1 MQTKDIIS
9 IGIFASILC
18 IFSVITI
25 PISSIPITLSLFAV
39 FFISIIL
46 GLKKSLFTVI
56 IYILC
61 GCLGLPVFSGFQ
73 GGFNVLLGPTGG
85 YIIGY
90 LFIAV
95 LVGFVSAKIK
105 NFSSLKRIF
114 VLFMISFVSM
124 FFCYAFGTVQFSIV
138 TNSGIKESLYL
149 CVYPFIVFD
158 VVKIITSI
166 LIAETVK
173 KHIKHIDI

>member
-56 IYILC
+56 IYILWIN
-61 GCLGLPVFSGFQ
+61 LPKCKYSH
-73 GGFNVLLGPTGG
+73 LW
-85 YIIGY
+85 
-90 LFIAV
+90 
-95 LVGFVSAKIK
+95 
-105 NFSSLKRIF
+105 R
-114 VLFMISFVSM
+114 M
-124 FFCYAFGTVQFSIV
+124 
-138 TNSGIKESLYL
+138 
-149 CVYPFIVFD
+149 
-158 VVKIITSI
+158 
-166 LIAETVK
+166 
-173 KHIKHIDI
+173 

>member
-1 MQTKDIIS
+1 
-9 IGIFASILC
+9 
-18 IFSVITI
+18 
-25 PISSIPITLSLFAV
+25 
-39 FFISIIL
+39 
-46 GLKKSLFTVI
+46 
-56 IYILC
+56 
-61 GCLGLPVFSGFQ
+61 
-73 GGFNVLLGPTGG
+73 
-85 YIIGY
+85 
-90 LFIAV
+90 
-95 LVGFVSAKIK
+95 
-105 NFSSLKRIF
+105 
-114 VLFMISFVSM
+114 MISFVSM